1 MTAAAEVIVEELNAE
16 YPPHPQAVVFPRLSA
31 EQYDALLESIARHGN
46 AFSILGLALRA
57 AKQAGWTE
65 TQRDAYAQAAMS
77 GDYDRLLAVT
87 QDFFDVH

>member
-1 MTAAAEVIVEELNAE
+1 MTHANGKKPAPAKPYLKLVG
-16 YPPHPQAVVFPRLSA
+16 Q
-31 EQYDALLESIARHGN
+31 DGN
-46 AFSILGLALRA
+46 AFTILGLALRA